1 MHAVK
6 KVQQSNPRINHGSA
20 FAGKRVT
27 GDDPLQRIASS
38 PAINTPDFEVSN
50 CGSLFLLRP
59 LNSAAKEWM
68 RDRLPVHEPETRF
81 WGDAIVIEPRYVAS
95 IVDGI
100 IGDGLS
106 LRGFQCPSN

>member
-6 KVQQSNPRINHGSA
+6 KVQQSNSRINHGSA

-38 PAINTPDFEVSN
+38 TAITTPDFEVSN

-68 RDRLPVHEPETRF
+68 QEHLPVDSPETQF
-81 WGDAIVIEPRYVAS
+81 WGEAIVIESRYLEP
-95 IVDGI
+95 IIEGI
-100 IGDGLS
+100 LADRLV
-106 LRGFQCPSN
+106 LR